1 MRRIFLIPLL
11 VLLCLPFGSAMA
23 RRHHMPDIDA
33 REVATSAGLSV
44 SLYSTFRDDK
54 IVTPA
59 REDLSSFVA
68 SFVASGGAIRDANL
82 ESMLMQARHDHPGL
96 KASDEELAQA
106 LLVQSEAP
114 ADH

>member
-11 VLLCLPFGSAMA
+11 VLCLPFGSAMA
-23 RRHHMPDIDA
+23 HRRHMPDIDA

-68 SFVASGGAIRDANL
+68 SGGAIRDANL

-96 KASDEELAQA
+96 QASDEELAQA
-106 LLVQSEAP
+106 LLVQSGAP

>member
-11 VLLCLPFGSAMA
+11 VLCLPFGSAMA
-23 RRHHMPDIDA
+23 HRRHMPDIDA

-68 SFVASGGAIRDANL
+68 SGGAIRDANL

-96 KASDEELAQA
+96 QASDEELAQA
-106 LLVQSEAP
+106 LLVQSGVP

>member
-23 RRHHMPDIDA
+23 HRRHMPDIDA
-33 REVATSAGLSV
+33 RDVATSAGISL
-44 SLYSTFRDDK
+44 SLYSTLRDDK
-54 IVTPA
+54 IVTPG
-59 REDLSSFVA
+59 REDLS

>member
-11 VLLCLPFGSAMA
+11 VLCLPFGSAMA
-23 RRHHMPDIDA
+23 HRRHMPDIDA

-68 SFVASGGAIRDANL
+68 SGGAIRDANL

-96 KASDEELAQA
+96 QASDEELAQA
-106 LLVQSEAP
+106 LLVQSGAS

>member
-11 VLLCLPFGSAMA
+11 VLCLPFGSAMA
-23 RRHHMPDIDA
+23 HRRHMPDIDA

-68 SFVASGGAIRDANL
+68 SGGAIRDANL

-96 KASDEELAQA
+96 QASDEELAQA
-106 LLVQSEAP
+106 LLVQDQLP
-114 ADH
+114 AGQ

>member
-11 VLLCLPFGSAMA
+11 VLCLPFGSAMA
-23 RRHHMPDIDA
+23 HRRHYPDIDA
-33 REVATSAGLSV
+33 RDVATSAGISV

-68 SFVASGGAIRDANL
+68 SGGAIRDANL
-82 ESMLMQARHDHPGL
+82 ESILMQARHDHPGL
-96 KASDEELAQA
+96 QASDEELAQA
-106 LLVQSEAP
+106 LLVQDQLP
-114 ADH
+114 AGH